1 MCSQDADAVRSL
13 NNKRYMKY
21 VFHNKF
27 RMIFHDQKTL
37 LLNFK
42 SNHSLFFFNISNLK
56 HFAPVLELLFNK
68 VADI

>member
-13 NNKRYMKY
+13 NNERYVKH

-37 LLNFK
+37 SLNFK
-42 SNHSLFFFNISNLK
+42 SNRSLIFFFQHKQS
-56 HFAPVLELLFNK
+56 
-68 VADI
+68 